1 MTAGPVRLLRHLRR
15 LVARP
20 ADDPAGD
27 GALLR
32 RYVVR
37 RDEDAFAALVER
49 HGPMVLRVCRR
60 VLADGHAA
68 EDAFQATFLV
78 LARKAALVN
87 PPDALAAWLHGV
99 AYRVALK
106 ARSASARRP
115 LHQMPPDLHPH
126 DPHPDPLAEV
136 TARELL
142 AVLDEELRRL
152 PTPYRLPLILCCLEG
167 RSQEE
172 AARQLGWTPGSLK
185 GRLERGRA
193 RLHARLARRGF
204 TLSAALAAV
213 SVSRGMAATVPA
225 ALAAVTVR
233 QAVAWAAGGNLAG
246 AGLADGVRVLVHEAG
261 KETGRWKLKALAV
274 LALLVTVAVGATVW
288 LRLGPPGDVPQAGEP
303 ERPGPEGRPAPLPEK
318 PAGRF
323 GLRDTL
329 GGGHSWGVGAI
340 AYRPDGQV
348 LASTDDE
355 GVKLWDVVT
364 GRNIAYLRGQKE
376 PVSRV
381 AFSPDGKTV
390 AAATITYE
398 QTDNGPRPSGWEVR
412 LWDAAAGKSTV
423 TLKGSPWPLF
433 SLAFSPDGKLLATA
447 TGGWHDKKGRDG
459 GDLRLWSTDTG
470 KEIAALPGHA
480 TPLHLV
486 AFTPDG
492 KTLLSWS
499 RQGVLEQWDAATLKN
514 KGTTKL
520 ERAGGLYAAFSPDGK
535 TLAVGDCVYKD
546 GLRDSGVVQLWD
558 VDGGKRTATLLGHKD
573 VVLAL
578 AFSPDSK
585 TLASGSLDQSTIVW
599 DLGTGKPTLT
609 LAGESGR
616 VTCLAFSPDGKTLA
630 SSSGDTG
637 LLGDIAFWDLKTGN
651 QTATLGGHTV
661 QIFAVAFRPDGK
673 GLVTGGNDKTVRLW
687 ELPTGKVTQTLRP
700 HQQAVYAV
708 AVSPD
713 GKTLASGSED
723 LTVKLWDLAAGK
735 VRATL
740 EGHAS
745 GVRAVAF
752 SPDGS
757 VLASANGGIVWKRDE
772 PVNEPGVV
780 YLWDPRTGKK
790 LAALRGHTFGV
801 TSLAFSP
808 DGKTLAW
815 CSSDQWHVATQKY
828 PGEIKLW
835 DVAAAKEV
843 ATLPS
848 SGHRVAFCAGGKVL
862 ASGVG
867 ATVTLWDVGM
877 RKQTATLE
885 GHTGGIAALAC
896 SPDGKLLAS
905 ASGPWGG
912 DPNRHPGMIKIWDV
926 ATAKE
931 AATLEGHV
939 EQINGLAFSP
949 DGKTLASCSG
959 DRTIKLW
966 DIPSSADGGR

>member
-1 MTAGPVRLLRHLRR
+1 
-15 LVARP
+15 
-20 ADDPAGD
+20 
-27 GALLR
+27 
-32 RYVVR
+32 
-37 RDEDAFAALVER
+37 
-49 HGPMVLRVCRR
+49 MVLRVCRR
-60 VLADGHAA
+60 VLSDGHAA

-99 AYRVALK
+99 AHCVALK

-115 LHQMPPDLHPH
+115 LRQMPLDLHPH
-126 DPHPDPLAEV
+126 DPRPDPLAEV
-136 TARELL
+136 TTRELL
-142 AVLDEELRRL
+142 TVLDEELRRL
-152 PTPYRLPLILCCLEG
+152 PTAYRLPLILCCLEG

-213 SVSRGMAATVPA
+213 AVSRGTAAVPA
-225 ALAAVTVR
+225 ALAVATVR
-233 QAVAWAAGGNLAG
+233 QGVAWAAGGNLAG
-246 AGLADGVRVLVHEAG
+246 AELSEGVRMLVHEAG
-261 KETGRWKLKALAV
+261 RETGMWKFKVLAV
-274 LALLVTVAVGATVW
+274 LALVVGMAVGATV
-288 LRLGPPGDVPQAGEP
+288 LFRPGPPAEGPQAGSP
-303 ERPGPEGRPAPLPEK
+303 ERPGPEGRPAPLPER
-318 PAGRF
+318 PATRF

-329 GGGHSWGVGAI
+329 GGGHSWGVGSI

-348 LASTDDE
+348 LASSDDE
-355 GVKLWDVVT
+355 GVKLWDVTT

-376 PVSRV
+376 PVARV

-390 AAATITYE
+390 AAASLTYE

-412 LWDAAAGKSTV
+412 LWDAAARKSTA
-423 TLKGSPWPLF
+423 TLRGGPQPIF
-433 SLAFSPDGKLLATA
+433 SLAFSPDAKTLATA
-447 TGGWHDKKGRDG
+447 TGGWHDKKQRDA
-459 GDLRLWSTDTG
+459 GDIQIWSTDTG
-470 KEIAALPGHA
+470 KEIVALRGHEV
-480 TPLHLV
+480 PIHLV
-486 AFTPDG
+486 RFTPDG

-514 KGTTKL
+514 KGATKL

-535 TLAVGDCVYKD
+535 TLAVGDSVYKD

-558 VDGGKRTATLLGHKD
+558 VADGKLTATLLGHKD

-578 AFSPDSK
+578 AFSGDGK
-585 TLASGSLDQSTIVW
+585 TLASGSLDQSIIVW

-609 LAGESGR
+609 LAAESGR
-616 VTCLAFSPDGKTLA
+616 VTSLAFSPDGKTLA
-630 SSSGDTG
+630 SSGGDTG
-637 LLGDIAFWDLKTGN
+637 LLGDIAFWDLKTGK

-661 QIFAVAFRPDGK
+661 QIWALAFRPDGK

-687 ELPTGKVTQTLRP
+687 ELPTGKVTATLRP

-713 GKTLASGSED
+713 GKTIASGSED
-723 LTVKLWDLAAGK
+723 RTVKLWDLRASGLNPEAPK

-745 GVRAVAF
+745 GVMAVAF

-757 VLASANGGIVWKRDE
+757 ILASANGGIVWKRDV

-780 YLWDPRTGKK
+780 YLWDPKTGKK

-808 DGKTLAW
+808 DGKTLAS

-835 DVAAAKEV
+835 DVAAAKET
-843 ATLPS
+843 ATLPGA
-848 SGHRVAFCAGGKVL
+848 GHRVAFCAGGKVL

-867 ATVTLWDVGM
+867 ATVTLWDVAT

-885 GHTGGIAALAC
+885 GHAGGIAALAC

-912 DPNRHPGMIKIWDV
+912 EPNRHPGMIKIWDV

-931 AATLEGHV
+931 VTTLEGHV
-939 EQINGLAFSP
+939 EEINGLAFSP
-949 DGKTLASCSG
+949 DGKTLASCSS

-966 DIPSSADGGR
+966 DIPSSPTGDR